1 MAGWDLVDVWKDS
14 QESPSLSKKLQNI
27 SSMELLLGEK
37 TTVVT
42 KLKEFFLPGF
52 YFCFKCLLVCAWRPP
67 LASKPRRGS
76 MERWDGARCSCPAPP
91 RCCSWS
97 ISPSLCRSIF
107 HSSERCEIWGFLHK
121 RKCGKEREVGQR
133 SMWKEVLETDRA
145 YFHCWLGWSVPSM
158 MQKNCR
164 AAGNQERN
172 EIRFQLW
179 IHSFWR
185 SSVAVAFSPWSG
197 PARLHIQ

>member
-37 TTVVT
+37 ITVVT
-42 KLKEFFLPGF
+42 KLKEFLLPGF
-52 YFCFKCLLVCAWRPP
+52 YFCFKRQLVCAWRPP
-67 LASKPRRGS
+67 QASKPHRGS

-107 HSSERCEIWGFLHK
+107 HSSERCEIWGFLHE
-121 RKCGKEREVGQR
+121 RKGGKGGAEEHVERGLRDR
-133 SMWKEVLETDRA
+133 SGL
-145 YFHCWLGWSVPSM
+145 LSLL
-158 MQKNCR
+158 
-164 AAGNQERN
+164 AGVKCS
-172 EIRFQLW
+172 ISDAKKL
-179 IHSFWR
+179 
-185 SSVAVAFSPWSG
+185 
-197 PARLHIQ
+197 